1 MMKHK
6 LIALVAGAF
15 LALAATVASAGWEDN
30 ATVFGKLFGK
40 DSTAVIVAYFEDG
53 SFYLEDD
60 AGNTYKG
67 CQLGMPCDDTIGSAL
82 YLAAV
87 SK

>member
-1 MMKHK
+1 MKHK
-6 LIALVAGAF
+6 LIALVAGAL
-15 LALAATVASAGWEDN
+15 LALAAQAVSAGWEDN
-30 ATVFGKLFGK
+30 AATFGKLFGEG
-40 DSTAVIVAYFEDG
+40 SSAVIVAYFEDG
-53 SFYLEDD
+53 SFYLEDES
-60 AGNTYKG
+60 GNTYKG